1 MTRGT
6 RRFLVGSSVVV
17 MVGLAT
23 GLVAYYNGNL
33 TFARASAGP
42 AELAYL
48 PPETTGVAF
57 ANVREIMSSA
67 FVQKIRALIPADE
80 LGTAKAELQAQI
92 GVDIER
98 DIDTV
103 CAGVIGT
110 SGATSGGVV
119 MIRGRFNE
127 TSIEALVTQHGGK
140 VENYKG
146 KRLITHPEF
155 ANIGEGLAVHGDGL
169 NMTPEKTTGALA
181 FFEPGLVAIG
191 DMATVKKAIDSAA
204 SRQNVTSND
213 ELMSFVL
220 DAERTGN
227 AWSVGRFDAV
237 ANNPD
242 IPAEIK
248 QHIPPLKWVSASAKF
263 DAGITGNVRADAV
276 DDKSAEDLRAIVNGG
291 LAAAR
296 LMGGQEPQVE
306 AMLSAL
312 QVTGT
317 GKTVKVAFTISPELI
332 DKLLAMAGGGG
343 AAARRQFGR

>member
-6 RRFLVGSSVVV
+6 RRFLVGSSLVVV
-17 MVGLAT
+17 VGLAT

-57 ANVREIMSSA
+57 ADVRAIMASA
-67 FVQKIRALIPADE
+67 FVQKIRNLIPSDE
-80 LGTAKAELQAQI
+80 LGTAKAELQQQI

-103 CAGVIGT
+103 CAGVLG
-110 SGATSGGVV
+110 SALGQSGGIV

-127 TSIEALVTQHGGK
+127 TNIEALVTQHGGK
-140 VENYKG
+140 VEQYKG
-146 KRLITHPEF
+146 KRIITHPEF
-155 ANIGEGLAVHGDGL
+155 ADIGHTLAGEGL
-169 NMTPEKTTGALA
+169 NMTAEATSGALA
-181 FFEPGLVAIG
+181 FLEPGLVALG
-191 DMATVKKAIDSAA
+191 DMATMKKGIDAYGD
-204 SRQNVTSND
+204 RKNVTSNN
-213 ELMSFVL
+213 ELMSFVI

-227 AWSVGRFDAV
+227 AWSVGRFDTV
-237 ANNPD
+237 MNNPD
-242 IPAEIK
+242 IPTEIVK
-248 QHIPPLKWVSASAKF
+248 NIPPLKWVSASAKF
-263 DAGITGNVRADAV
+263 DAGISGNLRADAV

-296 LMGGQEPQVE
+296 MMGGQEPQVQ

-312 QVTGT
+312 QVSGT
-317 GKTVKVAFTISPELI
+317 GKTVAIAFNISPELI
-332 DKLLAMAGGGG
+332 DKLIAMAKGGG
-343 AAARRQFGR
+343 AARQFGR

>member
-6 RRFLVGSSVVV
+6 RRFLVGSSLVVL
-17 MVGLAT
+17 VGLAT

-33 TFARASAGP
+33 TFARATAGP

-57 ANVREIMSSA
+57 ADVRSIMSSA
-67 FVQKIRALIPADE
+67 FVQKIRALIPSDE
-80 LGTAKAELQAQI
+80 LGTAKAELQQQI

-103 CAGVIGT
+103 CAGVIG
-110 SGATSGGVV
+110 GATGQQGGVV

-127 TSIEALVTQHGGK
+127 TNIEALVTQNGGK
-140 VENYKG
+140 VEQYKG

-155 ANIGEGLAVHGDGL
+155 AEIGESLATRGEGL
-169 NMTPEKTTGALA
+169 NMTAEKPMGALA
-181 FFEPGLVAIG
+181 FLEPGLVALG
-191 DMATVKKAIDSAA
+191 DSVTMKKAIDAYQD
-204 SRQNVTSND
+204 RKNVTANN
-213 ELMSFVL
+213 ELMSFVI

-227 AWSVGRFDAV
+227 AWSVGRFDTV
-237 ANNPD
+237 MANPE
-242 IPAEIK
+242 IPAEML
-248 QHIPPLKWVSASAKF
+248 QHIPPLKWVSASARF
-263 DAGITGNVRADAV
+263 DAGVSGNLRADAV

-296 LMGGQEPQVE
+296 MMGGQEPQVA
-306 AMLSAL
+306 AMLQAL

-317 GKTVKVAFTISPELI
+317 GKTVSVAFNITPELI
-332 DKLLAMAGGGG
+332 DKLIAMAKGGPGG
-343 AAARRQFGR
+343 FGR